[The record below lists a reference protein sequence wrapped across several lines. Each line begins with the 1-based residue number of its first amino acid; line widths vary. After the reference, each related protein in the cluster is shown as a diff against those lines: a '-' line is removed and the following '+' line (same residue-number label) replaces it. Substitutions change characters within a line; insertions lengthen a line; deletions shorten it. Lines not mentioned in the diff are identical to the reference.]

1 MKRYFPLFLGVL
13 LSTSIFASESIS
25 FNMMLM
31 GSKIGDLKITRTLT
45 DDGLEIY
52 TLSSSAK
59 AKILWIEKSQK
70 TEYSVVYKNGVLIS
84 SDHTYIENTGNNTNC
99 KIRYNNQTYDI
110 QKNGKKYVLNTIP
123 SWSVLKLYFNEPK
136 NLHQV
141 FYEVDA
147 STSIIKNTEPSVYE
161 FKTADGN
168 KNVYRYK
175 NGKLMQVDVHVS
187 PVLVKIVRTS

>member
-1 MKRYFPLFLGVL
+1 MKNVFLFCIA
-13 LSTSIFASESIS
+13 SICIQTFASESIS
-25 FNMMLM
+25 FDMMLM
-31 GSKIGDLKITRTLT
+31 GSKIGDLKITRTMT
-45 DDGLEIY
+45 EEGLETY
-52 TLSSSAK
+52 TLSSTAK
-59 AKILWIEKSQK
+59 AKILWIQKSQK

-84 SDHTYIENTGNNTNC
+84 SDHSYIENSGNNTNC
-99 KIRYNNQTYDI
+99 KIRYNNHAYDI
-110 QKNGKKYVLNTIP
+110 QKNGKKYVLTTIP

-136 NLHQV
+136 NIQQV

-147 STSIIKNTEPSVYE
+147 STSIIKNSEPNVYE

-187 PVLVKIVRTS
+187 PVLVKIVRIL

>member
-1 MKRYFPLFLGVL
+1 MKRFFALFIGLVFN
-13 LSTSIFASESIS
+13 TCIFASESIS
-25 FNMMLM
+25 FNMTLM

-45 DDGLEIY
+45 DDGLETY

-59 AKILWIEKSQK
+59 AKILWIEKSQQ
-70 TEYSVVYKNGVLIS
+70 TAYTVVYKNGVLIS
-84 SDHTYIENTGNNTNC
+84 SDHSYIENTGNNTNC
-99 KIRYNNQTYDI
+99 KIRFNNQVYDV
-110 QKNGKKYVLNTIP
+110 QKNGKKSVLNSIP

-136 NLHQV
+136 NIHQV

-147 STSIIKNTEPSVYE
+147 STSVIKNTEPNVYE
-161 FKTADGN
+161 FKTTDGN

-187 PVLVKIVRTS
+187 PVLVKIVRIS